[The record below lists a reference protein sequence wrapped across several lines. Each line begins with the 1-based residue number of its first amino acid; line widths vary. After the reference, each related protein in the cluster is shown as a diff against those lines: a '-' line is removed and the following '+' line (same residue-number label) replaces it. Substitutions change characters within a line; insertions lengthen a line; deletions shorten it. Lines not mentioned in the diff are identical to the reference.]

1 MDIKDLMSFLYKHEN
16 SDIIKRYILNI
27 KAGDSDSCDRR
38 KSPGVPDAVI
48 AISPITLS
56 LMCHLVQKLTLHF
69 LKKRPCQGSLK
80 RVQPFRCQYLY
91 INSITILFYAVSS
104 ENLVFNLAMSPYF
117 IIFSSRVS
125 LFWSINLFHQM
136 FENWELKCL

>member
-1 MDIKDLMSFLYKHEN
+1 MSFLYKHDN
-16 SDIIKRYILNI
+16 SHMIKRYILNI

-48 AISPITLS
+48 AISPKTLS
-56 LMCHLVQKLTLHF
+56 LMSHIVQQLTLHF

-80 RVQPFRCQYLY
+80 RVQPFCCQYLY

-117 IIFSSRVS
+117 IIFSSSVS
-125 LFWSINLFHQM
+125 LFWSINLFQQM
-136 FENWELKCL
+136 FENWGLKCL

>member
-1 MDIKDLMSFLYKHEN
+1 MDIKDLMSFLYKHDN
-16 SDIIKRYILNI
+16 SHIIKRYILNI
-27 KAGDSDSCDRR
+27 KAGDSDSFDRR

-80 RVQPFRCQYLY
+80 RGSTLSLPVPIYK
-91 INSITILFYAVSS
+91 FYHHTF
-104 ENLVFNLAMSPYF
+104 L
-117 IIFSSRVS
+117 
-125 LFWSINLFHQM
+125 
-136 FENWELKCL
+136 CC

>member
-38 KSPGVPDAVI
+38 KSPGVSDAVI

-69 LKKRPCQGSLK
+69 LKKRPCQGSL
-80 RVQPFRCQYLY
+80 
-91 INSITILFYAVSS
+91 NSITILFYAVSS
-104 ENLVFNLAMSPYF
+104 ENLVFNLAMFPYF

-125 LFWSINLFHQM
+125 LFWSINLFQQM